1 MIDGSWHAYM
11 YVWQFAFDHTIFI
24 GRSWKDYT
32 VLLKSI
38 NKCLKGNEYLVVYVH
53 NLSYEFQF
61 LSGIYPFENENV
73 FAVKPHKVLKAVS
86 GQIEYRC
93 SMLHSNMSLDKW
105 TQQMNVVHR
114 KLSGDKYNY
123 DIIRYPWTEL
133 TEQELAYQC
142 HDVLGVVEC
151 IQTELYRD
159 GDNLYKIPLTS
170 TGYVRRDVK
179 RAMKPISH
187 RLMYQLHMEQE
198 VYEMLKRAFRGG
210 DTHANRFFRE
220 SGTV

>member
-1 MIDGSWHAYM
+1 
-11 YVWQFAFDHTIFI
+11 
-24 GRSWKDYT
+24 
-32 VLLKSI
+32 
-38 NKCLKGNEYLVVYVH
+38 
-53 NLSYEFQF
+53 
-61 LSGIYPFENENV
+61 
-73 FAVKPHKVLKAVS
+73 
-86 GQIEYRC
+86 
-93 SMLHSNMSLDKW
+93 MSLDKW
-105 TQQMNVVHR
+105 TQQMDVSHK
-114 KLSGDKYNY
+114 KLSGDEYNY
-123 DIIRYPWTEL
+123 DIIRYPWTDL

-210 DTHANRFFRE
+210 DTHANRFFR
-220 SGTV
+220 